1 MSFANLNFLDYRL
14 HGAFWFLS
22 LSESSRSLW
31 LHKYN
36 EYSMSERG
44 MKQLV
49 EHKNKHGMWTLCAA
63 AIGFSNSIK
72 LKTLCKYGWSDSM
85 ESIDFFIFKFE
96 ARWLLVSA
104 NNPDMRW
111 FFVSHPKCSVFFA
124 VLSLLLKNVWSTD
137 ARRKSSN
144 IYIQQR
150 RSDKAGDTFCF
161 VFFLYSWNLRAVFIK
176 DRMLRSCEGIAMY
189 LLHASYFELLNKPI
203 NYIFSR
209 SVLALTEF

>member
-111 FFVSHPKCSVFFA
+111 FFVSHPKCSVFLRCCLCCWKTYEAQMLDENHQIFTYNSVEA
-124 VLSLLLKNVWSTD
+124 IKLVTLSVL
-137 ARRKSSN
+137 
-144 IYIQQR
+144 
-150 RSDKAGDTFCF
+150 
-161 VFFLYSWNLRAVFIK
+161 FFLYSWNLRAVFIK